1 MTTQIANA
9 QEISAESKKIVCAVT
24 CAAAG
29 KLTMDEIMEG
39 LRSLL
44 ARADACRAKGLDMW
58 MAKTSSGREVWG
70 FLDEEKNEFGA
81 PLLTLFF
88 PFEGKGEEGK

>member
-1 MTTQIANA
+1 MTIQIANA

-44 ARADACRAKGLDMW
+44 ARADSCRANGLDMW
-58 MAKTSSGREVWG
+58 MARTSSGREVWG
-70 FLDEEKNEFGA
+70 FLDEKQNEFGA
-81 PLLTLFF
+81 PLLTLFL
-88 PFEGKGEEGK
+88 PPEG